1 MRYSMQ
7 LAQKLRD
14 ASGERHTIIAQV
26 RRKNVVSSQPAIKQ
40 MCLCRLVWCTH
51 ADALVNPKMIIHD
64 SDLASQIV
72 LPQQHMVL
80 RCCWGYVYVLWSAGG
95 LRGLAL
101 LKQAHKLCDACDTTH
116 VTTLVDSAD
125 LHVP

>member
-1 MRYSMQ
+1 
-7 LAQKLRD
+7 
-14 ASGERHTIIAQV
+14 
-26 RRKNVVSSQPAIKQ
+26 
-40 MCLCRLVWCTH
+40 
-51 ADALVNPKMIIHD
+51 MIIHD

-80 RCCWGYVYVLWSAGG
+80 RYCWGYVYVLWSAGG